1 MSDDIVK
8 TVNLGKVYHDN
19 EVPVVALKD
28 INLTIGR
35 GDFLVIAGP
44 SGSGKTTLLNLI
56 GALDKPTSGSV
67 FLENEPLNE
76 KSRSELASI
85 RLRKIGFIFQAYNL
99 IPVLTA
105 LENVEF
111 TMLLLGVPEADR
123 KKRALEIMEELGVA
137 DLAGKRP
144 HEMSGGQQQRVAV
157 ARAIVTSPSIVLAD
171 EPTANLDSE
180 NGSALMDLMRRL
192 NEEKNTTFVFAS
204 HDPLV
209 IGSARRLITI
219 RDGTITENKVSTG
232 T

>member
-123 KKRALEIMEELGVA
+123 KKRALEIMEELGIA

-219 RDGTITENKVSTG
+219 RDGTITEDKVSTG

>member
-219 RDGTITENKVSTG
+219 RDGTITEDKVSTG

>member
-28 INLTIGR
+28 INLTIGK

-123 KKRALEIMEELGVA
+123 KKRALEIMEELGIA

-219 RDGTITENKVSTG
+219 RDGMITEDKVSTG